1 MQRRSFI
8 ATLAS
13 GCVVSPLLHAQNAAP
28 LRLIVPY
35 SPGGG
40 GDSVARLVA
49 QPLGE
54 QLGRP
59 VLVENRPGANGVL
72 AVQALLGAEPDGNTF
87 LLTDS
92 SILSINPLIYKGL
105 KYDPKKDFEPV
116 ALIARSPLF
125 LAVHPK
131 VAAQNFE
138 ELIALARA
146 QPGRLN
152 YGTPGAGSTHHLC
165 MEFLKSSLKIDIQH
179 IPFKGATQA
188 MAAVVAGEVDMTL
201 AALPSLQSFAQSNR
215 VRLIAVNSLT
225 RYPKMPELPAIAEAI
240 PGFEFA
246 SALGVVAARGVPRP
260 ALQAV
265 SSGFA
270 RAAKSTSVA
279 EAFASM
285 GIETIGAE
293 SAEYGRLI
301 RLEDERITK
310 AVRAANLRLD

>member
-1 MQRRSFI
+1 MRRRSLI
-8 ATLAS
+8 ATLAAGS
-13 GCVVSPLLHAQNAAP
+13 ILSPGLRAQGTAP

-35 SPGGG
+35 APGGG

-49 QPLGE
+49 KPLGE
-54 QLGRP
+54 HLGRP
-59 VLVENRPGANGVL
+59 VVVENRPGANGVV

-116 ALIARSPLF
+116 ALLARSPLF

-131 VAAQNFE
+131 VTAQTFD

-165 MEFLKSSLKIDIQH
+165 MEFLKSSLKIDMQH
-179 IPFKGATQA
+179 VPFKGASQA

-215 VRLIAVNSLT
+215 VRILAVNSLT
-225 RYPKMPELPAIAEAI
+225 RYPKMPDLPAIAEAI

-246 SALGVVAARGVPRP
+246 STVGVVASRGVPRA
-260 ALQAV
+260 ALQVAA
-265 SSGFA
+265 SAFA
-270 RAAKSTSVA
+270 RAAKAASVT
-279 EAFASM
+279 ESFASM
-285 GIETIGAE
+285 GIESIGAE

-301 RLEDERITK
+301 RMEDERIAK